1 MPELYYTP
9 PSDEVFQEVKSKA
22 MILWKVVDT
31 DNDEFGYA
39 TEKINRITDIE
50 NVGDNLMYIVAMF
63 DIDNQK
69 LLATELSKKAR
80 KEIRE
85 RMIDGGTPEFYIV
98 F

>member
-1 MPELYYTP
+1 
-9 PSDEVFQEVKSKA
+9 
-22 MILWKVVDT
+22 
-31 DNDEFGYA
+31 
-39 TEKINRITDIE
+39 
-50 NVGDNLMYIVAMF
+50 MF